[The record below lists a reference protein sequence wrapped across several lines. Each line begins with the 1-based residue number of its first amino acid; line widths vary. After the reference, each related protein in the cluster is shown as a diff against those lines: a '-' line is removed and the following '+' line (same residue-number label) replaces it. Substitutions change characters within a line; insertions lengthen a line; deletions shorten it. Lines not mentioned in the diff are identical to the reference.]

1 MALFNVSKMIA
12 TYTNDFGGTANDLP
26 IKLTTEAPVPN
37 GFYDDRPSDISCG
50 AVTRLFVPRRLI
62 AKFDFG
68 VHEYPVDAIGN
79 IPARVDALKTAGA
92 RCIDLVGE
100 RWTNV
105 PGTLIN
111 SPTFKSTPYPIE
123 ATDGTG
129 VTNSNAV
136 NGSGDKEVGDYQYN
150 SDLAA
155 LGTISLRYNIEKAPS
170 DILTAVK
177 TCLTNP
183 VESEAAFCSAASLG
197 VKPRYFTLKA
207 AVGTQN
213 TLARQAKVSSAADLA
228 TCGGNLGAVAYCL
241 GYQGESI
248 KNIDALLA

>member
-1 MALFNVSKMIA
+1 MALFNVAKMIA
-12 TYTNDFGGTANDLP
+12 TYTNDFGGTAENLP
-26 IKLTTEAPVPN
+26 IKLTTEAPIPPN
-37 GFYDDRPSDISCG
+37 FYTDRPSTFTCG
-50 AVTRLFVPRRLI
+50 AVTRLFTPRKLV
-62 AKFDFG
+62 AVFDFG
-68 VHEYPVDAIGN
+68 IHEYPVDAIGN
-79 IPARVDALKTAGA
+79 IPTRVDALKTAGA

-111 SPTFKSTPYPIE
+111 SPTFRSTPYPIE

-129 VTNSNAV
+129 VTNPNAV

-150 SDLAA
+150 SDLSA
-155 LGTISLRYNIEKAPS
+155 LGTITLRYNIEKAPS
-170 DILTAVK
+170 DILTAAK
-177 TCLTNP
+177 GCLTNP
-183 VESEAAFCSAASLG
+183 VESEAAFCSSTSLG

-207 AVGTQN
+207 AVGTKN
-213 TLARQAKVSSAADLA
+213 TLARQAKVSSTADLA
-228 TCGGNLGAVAYCL
+228 TCGAALGATAYCL